1 MIRDLKPG
9 ALFAFLLSLFILS
22 GCASTYRK
30 VADYAIRSDR
40 QQAGLERKE
49 ITLPDG
55 LKYVYLE
62 GGQGEPLMLLHGF
75 GANKD
80 TFARVSRYLTAHYRV
95 IVPDH
100 IGFGE
105 SSHPEEADYKPTAQ
119 VERIRALANAIGASQ
134 LHLGGNSM
142 GGHIALAYASRYP
155 NEVSSLWLLNPGGV
169 WSAPVSE
176 VAEVI
181 AKSNGRH
188 NPLIIRNEDDYAELF
203 DLVMSIRPFAPRPIL
218 DVLAQER
225 IKNRVL
231 EERIFQDLIND
242 PIDERIRGLGT
253 PSLIVWGAEDRV
265 IHVGTADIMQKLMP
279 RSKVIVM
286 RGIGH
291 VPMMENPAQA
301 AADYL
306 AFRDGLPGAKPQL
319 TAR

>member
-1 MIRDLKPG
+1 MIHMKPG
-9 ALFAFLLSLFILS
+9 SLFALLFTVFILS
-22 GCASTYRK
+22 GCASAYRQ
-30 VADYAIRSDR
+30 VAEYAIKSDR

-49 ITLPDG
+49 ITLQDG
-55 LKYVYLE
+55 LTYVYLE

-80 TFARVSRYLTAHYRV
+80 TFARVSRHLTAHYRV

-105 SSHPEEADYKPTAQ
+105 SSHPEQADYKPTAQ
-119 VERIRALANAIGASQ
+119 VERLRALARAIGLRQ
-134 LHLGGNSM
+134 VHLGGNSM

-155 NEVSSLWLLNPGGV
+155 DEVASLWLLNSGGV
-169 WSAPVSE
+169 WSAPASE
-176 VAEVI
+176 VGEMI
-181 AKSNGRH
+181 ATSNGQR
-188 NPLIIRNEDDYAELF
+188 NPLIVRNEDDYAELF
-203 DLVMSIRPFAPRPIL
+203 KLVMSVRPFAPRPIL

-225 IKNRVL
+225 IRNRAL
-231 EERIFQDLIND
+231 EEKIFLDLIND
-242 PIDERIRGLGT
+242 SIDERIRGLNT
-253 PSLIVWGAEDRV
+253 PALIVWGEEDRV
-265 IHVGTADIMQKLMP
+265 IHAGTADIMQKLMP

-291 VPMMENPAQA
+291 VPMMENPPQA

-306 AFRDGLPGAKPQL
+306 AFRAGLSSAIPKM